1 MLNSQRNI
9 TNMALKVRDS
19 NLKVNEVESKINQIE
34 DIAMGADRAAKQST
48 RIAETLMDSIQESFT
63 QACFQI
69 TFQNRTKMAP
79 LQRWRLRAVKDVSQS
94 EDSVL
99 KTC

>member
-1 MLNSQRNI
+1 MLNSKRNI

-19 NLKVNEVESKINQIE
+19 NLKVTEVESKINQIE

-63 QACFQI
+63 QAC
-69 TFQNRTKMAP
+69 
-79 LQRWRLRAVKDVSQS
+79 L
-94 EDSVL
+94 
-99 KTC
+99 

>member
-1 MLNSQRNI
+1 MLNSKRNI

-19 NLKVNEVESKINQIE
+19 NLKVTEVQSKINQIE

-63 QACFQI
+63 QAC
-69 TFQNRTKMAP
+69 
-79 LQRWRLRAVKDVSQS
+79 L
-94 EDSVL
+94 
-99 KTC
+99 